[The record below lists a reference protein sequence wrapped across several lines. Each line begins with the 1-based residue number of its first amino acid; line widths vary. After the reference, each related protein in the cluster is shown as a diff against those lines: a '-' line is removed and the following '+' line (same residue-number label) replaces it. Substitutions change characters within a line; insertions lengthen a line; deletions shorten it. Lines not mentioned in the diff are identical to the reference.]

1 MATVGRGS
9 DPCYK
14 VKIMPET
21 QPHRPG
27 FLKGLSFRLLL
38 LTVFFVMIAEFLI
51 WAPSVSRFRKV
62 YFEENVTRAHLS
74 MLAVEIMP
82 GEKIEKPLEEAL
94 LFHTAAYGIVVN
106 SPDRRMLMVSKEMPP
121 QVDLT
126 IDITKGSF
134 MNWIKEAFSTLA
146 QDENRIL
153 RIIGKSSKDP
163 KVLVEVLIDEAPM
176 RDAMW
181 EYSQRILNLSIVISL
196 FTAGLVFFSL
206 QWLMV
211 RPMRRITKSMA
222 LFRDAPEDVTR
233 MIVPSQRPDEVGFA
247 ERELAVMQ
255 GELRAALQQKT
266 RLAALGTAVAKV
278 NHDLR
283 NSLATAVLASDRLA
297 NIDDPEVKE
306 VMPRLMKA
314 IDKAINLC
322 SQTLN
327 FVSDADIQP
336 DLSRFSLKDLVD
348 EASSTVAS
356 HAMQEG
362 SLEWENAVPDGI
374 EIEADRE
381 LLFRVLTNLGQ
392 NSIEASAE
400 HIRLSAEADD
410 DWIVIDVAD
419 DGPGLPAEAKEK
431 LFQPFAGSARDGG
444 TGLGLVIVYDI
455 AKAHGGDVE
464 LLDQENADK
473 GATFRIKLP
482 ARREA

>member
-1 MATVGRGS
+1 
-9 DPCYK
+9 
-14 VKIMPET
+14 
-21 QPHRPG
+21 
-27 FLKGLSFRLLL
+27 
-38 LTVFFVMIAEFLI
+38 
-51 WAPSVSRFRKV
+51 
-62 YFEENVTRAHLS
+62 
-74 MLAVEIMP
+74 
-82 GEKIEKPLEEAL
+82 
-94 LFHTAAYGIVVN
+94 
-106 SPDRRMLMVSKEMPP
+106 
-121 QVDLT
+121 
-126 IDITKGSF
+126 
-134 MNWIKEAFSTLA
+134 
-146 QDENRIL
+146 
-153 RIIGKSSKDP
+153 
-163 KVLVEVLIDEAPM
+163 
-176 RDAMW
+176 
-181 EYSQRILNLSIVISL
+181 
-196 FTAGLVFFSL
+196 
-206 QWLMV
+206 
-211 RPMRRITKSMA
+211 MRRITKSMA

-255 GELRAALQQKT
+255 GELRVALQQKT

-419 DGPGLPAEAKEK
+419 DGPGLLAEAKEK

-464 LLDQENADK
+464 LLDQENANK
-473 GATFRIKLP
+473 TLIPKRNAFTAFVGTALQA
-482 ARREA
+482 ARRGDDAIEAAV

>member
-1 MATVGRGS
+1 
-9 DPCYK
+9 
-14 VKIMPET
+14 MPET
-21 QPHRPG
+21 QPHQPG

-38 LTVFFVMIAEFLI
+38 LTMFFVMIAEFLI
-51 WAPSVSRFRKV
+51 WAPSISRFRKV
-62 YFEENVTRAHLS
+62 YFEENIIRAHLS

-82 GEKIEKPLEEAL
+82 GEKIGKPLEEAL

-121 QVDLT
+121 KVDLT

-134 MNWIKEAFSTLA
+134 LSWIKDAFSTLA
-146 QDENRIL
+146 QDKNRIL
-153 RIIGKSSKDP
+153 RIIGKSTKDP

-181 EYSQRILNLSIVISL
+181 EYSRRILNLSIIISL
-196 FTAGLVFFSL
+196 FTASLVFVSL
-206 QWLMV
+206 QWVMV

-222 LFRDAPEDVTR
+222 MFRAAPEDVTR
-233 MIVPSQRPDEVGFA
+233 MIIPSQRSDEIGFA

-255 GELRAALQQKT
+255 EELRAALQQKT

-297 NIDDPEVKE
+297 SIDDPEVKE
-306 VMPRLMKA
+306 VMPRLLNA
-314 IDKAINLC
+314 IDRAVNLC

-327 FVSDADIQP
+327 FVSDANLQP
-336 DLSRFSLKDLVD
+336 ELSIFSLRDVVT
-348 EASSTVAS
+348 EAGATVGSFAP
-356 HAMQEG
+356 EG
-362 SLEWENAVPDGI
+362 ASLEWENAVPEEI

-381 LLFRVLTNLGQ
+381 HLFRILTNLGQ
-392 NSIEASAE
+392 NSIEAG
-400 HIRLSAEADD
+400 ADHLRIGAVLD
-410 DWIVIDVAD
+410 GEWVSIDVAD
-419 DGPGLPAEAKEK
+419 DGPGLAAEAKEK

-444 TGLGLVIVYDI
+444 TGLGLVIVHDI
-455 AKAHGGDVE
+455 ARAHGGDVE
-464 LLDQENADK
+464 LLEAENATK

-482 ARREA
+482 ARRDN